1 MEKTIMIRDIDKR
14 FLEWTGSSFRK
25 PLVVR
30 GARQVGKTYSVCEFG
45 KTHFEA
51 FVRLDLE
58 RDRTLHRIFEGDL
71 SAERLVRELE
81 IHVNQRI
88 IPGKTL
94 IFFDEIQA
102 CERALLSLRYFY
114 EEAPELHVIAAGSM
128 LEFSLGGVSFPVG
141 RVSFE
146 WMRPMTFYEFLNAAG
161 RDLLADQLPCISDF
175 RPVSEAIHE
184 TIMDQFKLYLLTGGM
199 PEAVKRYCLTGS
211 LAESRAVHEEIFQS
225 YLQSLVKYHQR
236 ADINSLDHIMRSI
249 PSHVGSRLKYTRL
262 DPDRRIEKT
271 RDSLQIFERA
281 LFVHIIRSADANGLP
296 LNSRA
301 SDKVMKPLFLDV
313 GLMQHH
319 SGIHPSEILG
329 AKDLTGVYRGAVA
342 EQVVGQELLAAGGSE
357 NYQLF
362 YWSREQKSSTAEVD
376 YLYVRNGRISPIE
389 VKSGPAGKLKSLHIF
404 LNEHPDIE
412 TGYVMSP
419 NAFEKQQVAKIIFIP
434 IYTRFD

>member
-1 MEKTIMIRDIDKR
+1 MIRDIDKR
-14 FLEWTGSSFRK
+14 FSQWKVSGFRK

-45 KTHFEA
+45 KSHFEA
-51 FVRLDLE
+51 FVQLDLE
-58 RDRTLHRIFEGDL
+58 RDRSLHRIFEGDL
-71 SAERLVRELE
+71 LAERLIRELE

-88 IPGKTL
+88 TPGQTL
-94 IFFDEIQA
+94 LFFDEIQA

-114 EEAPELHVIAAGSM
+114 EEVPELHVMAAGSM
-128 LEFSLGGVSFPVG
+128 LEFALGEVSFPVG

-146 WMRPMTFYEFLNAAG
+146 WMRPMTFYEFLNASG
-161 RDLLADQLPCISDF
+161 RGMLADQLPCISDV
-175 RPVSEAIHE
+175 RPVSASIHE
-184 TIMDQFKLYLLTGGM
+184 KIIDQFKLYLLIGGM

-211 LAESRAVHEEIFQS
+211 LTESRAVHEEIFQS
-225 YLQSLVKYHQR
+225 YLQSFVKYHQR

-271 RDSLQIFERA
+271 RGSLQIFERA
-281 LFVHIIRSADANGLP
+281 LLVHRIRSADANGLP

-301 SDKVMKPLFLDV
+301 SDKVMKLLFLDI
-313 GLMQHH
+313 GLMQYH
-319 SGIHPSEILG
+319 SGIHPSEIMG
-329 AKDLTGVYRGAVA
+329 AKDLAGVYRGAVV
-342 EQVVGQELLAAGGSE
+342 EQVVGQELLAAGGTE

-376 YLYVRNGRISPIE
+376 YLYVRDGRIFPIE
-389 VKSGPAGKLKSLHIF
+389 VKSGTAGKLKSLHIF
-404 LNEHPDIE
+404 LNEHPDVK

-419 NAFEKQQVAKIIFIP
+419 VVFDKQRVEKITFIP
-434 IYTRFD
+434 VYTRFDG